1 MIFHLVT
8 DTIAFHAYNL
18 YNAYKSCA
26 LAADLRYRNKNT
38 VVTVIVRQITE
49 AKLIVMPKESGISA
63 NIHQYTLR

>member
-8 DTIAFHAYNL
+8 DTIALQAYNL

-26 LAADLRYRNKNT
+26 LAADLRYINKNT
-38 VVTVIVRQITE
+38 VVTVIVRQITD
-49 AKLIVMPKESGISA
+49 AKLIVISKESGISA